1 VCSSASS
8 TGHEGGQPAGQA
20 ESKDQEGGRG
30 RHLKN
35 ISKKQDELTAKIEK
49 VEGDVKNISQKQD
62 EMIEREK
69 CCIHTAS

>member
-1 VCSSASS
+1 M
-8 TGHEGGQPAGQA
+8 
-20 ESKDQEGGRG
+20 
-30 RHLKN
+30 KN